1 MKTALLIIC
10 LLEFNVITLL
20 TRGLYVKTRS
30 RNMWRKRYEHLSD
43 EYSTIMQN
51 NSILKRNLREIEKDY
66 VKTEKIS
73 AYELFLYDF
82 MQNAPVGKF
91 MKIRRND
98 K

>member
-20 TRGLYVKTRS
+20 TRGLYAKTKS
-30 RNMWRKRYEHLSD
+30 RNVWRKRYERLSD
-43 EYSTIMQN
+43 EYSTAMQK
-51 NSILKRNLREIEKDY
+51 NSILRKNLREFENNY
-66 VKTEKIS
+66 AKTEKIS

-82 MQNAPVGKF
+82 MQNAPLGKF
-91 MKIRRND
+91 MRIRRDD